1 MKLVFVLFISIVSIR
16 INAQQDTLR
25 GYYLFNFGENKENI
39 IKILNDRN
47 YTYKEDTSGLD
58 IGAYGNRIEFV
69 DTLVFHSYEKYII
82 EVNLLFDKENED
94 RLFGIN
100 LQSDECCFNFRTLSL
115 SYQNL
120 VNLYKD
126 KYGNDFEY
134 DFELSP
140 IEKDTNISY
149 PTHVKYTWI
158 SNDNEIELNLS
169 LIPFL
174 NKENRLDY
182 ENLKKYNSTKK
193 NIDLTIYYRSLKLEN
208 LARDNY
214 ANRMNK
220 KYFEEQK
227 KLKKKL

>member
-1 MKLVFVLFISIVSIR
+1 MKLYILFFIFLFSLRTFSK
-16 INAQQDTLR
+16 QDTIS
-25 GYYLFNFGENKENI
+25 GYYLFNFGESKQEI
-39 IKILNDRN
+39 IKILEEEN
-47 YTYKEDTSGLD
+47 YKFNEDTSGLD

-100 LQSDECCFNFRTLSL
+100 LQSDECCFNFRSLSL

-120 VNLYKD
+120 VSLYKD

-149 PTHVKYTWI
+149 PTHVKYTWF

-182 ENLKKYNSTKK
+182 ENLKKYNSIKK
-193 NIDLTIYYRSLKLEN
+193 NIDLTIYYRSLKLEK

-220 KYFEEQK
+220 KYFEEQG